1 MRHLF
6 NVQFHLMGK
15 VQYPVG
21 YLAAS
26 IEDLLNYLGENA
38 INQMRDVI
46 PVDDDMPLVL
56 WEESRGFVER
66 SVREWIDRTPER
78 DVVLYMHRIGNRS

>member
-21 YLAAS
+21 YLATTIDELRERLS
-26 IEDLLNYLGENA
+26 RKGVNKVFDI
-38 INQMRDVI
+38 I
-46 PVDDDMPLVL
+46 PVEDDTPLIL
-56 WEESRGFVER
+56 WEETRGFVER

-78 DVVLYMHRIGNRS
+78 DAILYMHKLGNRS

>member
-21 YLAAS
+21 YLASS
-26 IEDLLNYLGENA
+26 IDELLERLGRNGV
-38 INQMRDVI
+38 NQVRDII
-46 PVDDDMPLVL
+46 PVDDDTPLIL

-66 SVREWIDRTPER
+66 AVREWIDRTPER
-78 DVVLYMHRIGNRS
+78 DFVLYMHRIGNQP

>member
-21 YLAAS
+21 YLANS

-78 DVVLYMHRIGNRS
+78 DVVLYMHRIGNRP

>member
-21 YLAAS
+21 YLASS

-66 SVREWIDRTPER
+66 SVREWIDRTPEG
-78 DVVLYMHRIGNRS
+78 DTILYMHRIGNRP